1 MVLVLIID
9 QWSKFWIKTNM
20 EYGAGFDILGISWA
34 RIQFVENEGMAFGLS
49 YGGVN
54 GKYVLSTFRIIM
66 AGFLGYILYSLW
78 KSGKKISAILL
89 QPHCSRGCRQHHR
102 LYLYGMIFLN
112 HTTMADLHNLFH
124 LAPDMHLYC
133 RVR

>member
-1 MVLVLIID
+1 MSKKAIIFTTVVLVLIID

-66 AGFLGYILYSLW
+66 AG
-78 KSGKKISAILL
+78 
-89 QPHCSRGCRQHHR
+89 
-102 LYLYGMIFLN
+102 
-112 HTTMADLHNLFH
+112 
-124 LAPDMHLYC
+124 
-133 RVR
+133 